1 MPHIPKL
8 LRFMAVH
15 TAGGVL
21 AGWLVLLALL
31 KLDTFG
37 LNTLIQNS
45 QFQVLVLVMLFWMF
59 AVTFGAVGVMIA
71 VLTLE
76 GPAFRD
82 KDKDRR
88 DVWSI
93 DKDADDTDGEGRS

>member
-1 MPHIPKL
+1 
-8 LRFMAVH
+8 MAVNA
-15 TAGGVL
+15 AGGIA
-21 AGWLVLLALL
+21 AGWLVLMILL

-37 LNTLIQNS
+37 LNTLIRES
-45 QFQVLVLVMLFWMF
+45 EYQVVVLVMLFWMF

-71 VLTLE
+71 VLTME

-88 DVWSI
+88 DVW
-93 DKDADDTDGEGRS
+93 KDEDDTGEDDK